1 VCNSK
6 KTASKSRKPQAKQT
20 RTRAKKGFTLI
31 ELLVVIAIIAILAA
45 ILFPVFAKAR
55 EKART
60 TTCSSHM
67 RQCALAI
74 TMYCTDN
81 GGDGPFNIGCGADG
95 ARHLWY
101 EQIED
106 YLPNRQ
112 KLWSFICCPSGPSY
126 SLPYYLGGACDGKFR
141 WNIDAGSRVYG
152 MPIKHPESVGIM
164 FESDTWSGTMTTFA
178 ASMTHICAGA
188 VHNQRMNIAFLD
200 GHVESWTADRLTDEV
215 NNGTDADGRGAVI
228 WWYR

>member
-1 VCNSK
+1 MCKTGSK
-6 KTASKSRKPQAKQT
+6 AKVQTVRK
-20 RTRAKKGFTLI
+20 RTGATKRKKGFTLI

-55 EKART
+55 EKARA

-81 GGDGPFNIGCGADG
+81 NGDGPFNVGCGPTGSRD
-95 ARHLWY
+95 LWY
-101 EQIED
+101 GQVRD
-106 YLPNRQ
+106 YLPNQQ
-112 KLWSFICCPSGPSY
+112 KLWTFICCPNGASY
-126 SLPYYLGGACDGKFR
+126 SLPFYLGGACNGAQR
-141 WNIDAGSRVYG
+141 WNIDAGSRTYG

-164 FESDTWSGTMTTFA
+164 FESDTWSGTMGTFA
-178 ASMTHICAGA
+178 NSMTHTALPWHTG
-188 VHNQRMNIAFLD
+188 RMNIAFLD
-200 GHVESWTADRLTDEV
+200 SHVESWTPDRFTDEV
-215 NNGTDADGRGAVI
+215 YNGTDADGRGAVI